1 MSQYLAKSCLCSFRS
16 YKQGYLIIMVK
27 CNIGM
32 KLILF
37 VHCTWLGLV
46 LGNVVVSDVLEH
58 NLSTDTNEDLT

>member
-1 MSQYLAKSCLCSFRS
+1 
-16 YKQGYLIIMVK
+16 MVK